1 MVEIIEM
8 TAFAL
13 RIAAPVLA
21 LIIMAV
27 CFVSMNR
34 GKREDK
40 PLAYLYTSAEEEPYE
55 VMFWEN
61 LIGRHDSCDI
71 VVKDMYVSR
80 NHAVLVGRNGKWY
93 ISDIDSRSGVA
104 VNGQRIENR
113 CPVGE
118 GDKIQL
124 GRTVLT
130 MREPPKNRT
139 RISHRHMSKSVSGTL
154 LVILAAFYM
163 FLLTIEAFIY
173 VGDIKIFFPSVA
185 FIMAMFGAY
194 YVSVTVMK
202 RPDFELE
209 TIAFLLSGTGVVMSA
224 TYVIEWGFKQII
236 SMLAGLVIYAF
247 IIWFIKV
254 PDRSKY
260 LHYIMAVAAIG
271 LVASAM
277 LFGTAVN
284 GAANWIYIGG
294 LSLQP
299 AELAKV
305 AYMFICAGTLDRI
318 RKNRYVVGLFI
329 ITMVIFYMLYDI
341 SDIGMAAVFFG
352 AFLIAVYMWSGNLK
366 AVIVVTVAA
375 LLAVGVIILL
385 KPYVADRFRV
395 IGNVFEYSDG
405 KGYQQ
410 SRALVFGASGGF
422 FGLGIGNGN
431 LRYIPI
437 SESDLMFST
446 LSEETGLFNALIL
459 VSAIAGLVLYARSVT
474 VKSRSV
480 FYSMAA
486 CAASGLLL
494 FQAALHIFGG
504 LGMIPMTGLTL
515 PFMSYGGTSMMACW
529 GLLAFIKSADE
540 RTYERISIRKRGET
554 LI

>member
-1 MVEIIEM
+1 M

-13 RIAAPVLA
+13 RIASPVLA
-21 LIIMAV
+21 LIIIIL

-34 GKREDK
+34 GKRDDK
-40 PLAYLYTSAEEEPYE
+40 PLAYLESSAREEPYP

-61 LIGRHDSCDI
+61 LIGRNESCDI
-71 VVKDMYVSR
+71 VLEDMNVSR
-80 NHAVLVGRNGKWY
+80 NHAVLVSRNGKWY
-93 ISDIDSRSGVA
+93 ISDIDSKAGVV
-104 VNGQRIENR
+104 VNGQKIKKS
-113 CPVGE
+113 CPIGE
-118 GDKIQL
+118 SDRIQL

-130 MREPPKNRT
+130 MRDVMQNRT
-139 RISHRHMSKSVSGTL
+139 RISNKQRSRAVSSTL
-154 LVILAAFYM
+154 LVIMTAFYI
-163 FLLTIEAFIY
+163 LLMTAEAFIY
-173 VGDIKIFFPSVA
+173 VNDMNIFFPSVA
-185 FIMAMFGAY
+185 FILAMFGAY
-194 YVSVTVMK
+194 YVSCTIMK
-202 RPDFELE
+202 RPEFELE
-209 TIAFLLSGTGVVMSA
+209 TIAFLLSGTGIVMSA
-224 TYVIEWGFKQII
+224 TYVTEWGFKQII
-236 SMLAGLVIYAF
+236 SMLIGLAIYAF
-247 IIWFIKV
+247 IIRFIEV

-271 LVASAM
+271 LVGSAM
-277 LFGTAVN
+277 LFGTTVN

-294 LSLQP
+294 FSLQP

-329 ITMVIFYMLYDI
+329 ITMIIFYMLYDI

-366 AVIVVTVAA
+366 AIVIVTLAA
-375 LLAVGVIILL
+375 LLAVGVIVMM

-395 IGNVFEYSDG
+395 VGNVFEYSDG
-405 KGYQQ
+405 EGYQQ
-410 SRALVFGASGGF
+410 ARALIFGASGGF
-422 FGLGIGNGN
+422 FGMGIGNGN

-446 LSEETGLFNALIL
+446 LSEEAGLFTALIL
-459 VSAIAGLVLYARSVT
+459 VGAIAGFVLYARSVT

-515 PFMSYGGTSMMACW
+515 PFVSYGGTSMMACW

-540 RTYERISIRKRGET
+540 RTYERVTIRKRGET

>member
-1 MVEIIEM
+1 MVETIEM
-8 TAFAL
+8 IAFAL
-13 RIAAPVLA
+13 RIAAPALA
-21 LIIMAV
+21 LIIIIV

-40 PLAYLYTSAEEEPYE
+40 PLAYLFTSPDEEPYRI
-55 VMFWEN
+55 MFWEN
-61 LIGRHDSCDI
+61 LIGRNESCDI
-71 VVKDMYVSR
+71 VLKDMHVSR
-80 NHAVLVGRNGKWY
+80 NHAVFVSRNGKWY
-93 ISDIDSRSGVA
+93 ISDIDSKSGVF
-104 VNGQRIENR
+104 VNGQKISGN
-113 CPVGE
+113 CPIGE

-124 GRTVLT
+124 GKTVLT
-130 MREPPKNRT
+130 MREPPKRT
-139 RISHRHMSKSVSGTL
+139 RIANKHRSKSVSGTL
-154 LVILAAFYM
+154 LVIMTAFYM
-163 FLLTIEAFIY
+163 LLLTIEAFIY
-173 VGDIKIFFPSVA
+173 VNDMKIFFPSVA
-185 FIMAMFGAY
+185 FILAMFGAY

-224 TYVIEWGFKQII
+224 TYVTEWGFKQIV
-236 SMLAGLVIYAF
+236 SMLIGLVIYAF

-260 LHYIMAVAAIG
+260 WHYIMAVVAIA

-277 LFGTAVN
+277 IFGTAVN

-294 LSLQP
+294 FSLQP

-329 ITMVIFYMLYDI
+329 ITMIIFYMLYDI

-366 AVIVVTVAA
+366 AIVIVTVAA
-375 LLAVGVIILL
+375 LLAVGVIVLL
-385 KPYVADRFRV
+385 KPYVADRFKV

-410 SRALVFGASGGF
+410 ARALVFGASGGF

-431 LRYIPI
+431 LRYISI

-446 LSEETGLFNALIL
+446 LSEETGLCNALIL
-459 VSAIAGLVLYARSVT
+459 VIAIAGLVLYARSVT

-515 PFMSYGGTSMMACW
+515 PFISYGGTSMMACW